1 MLSNFYKQNF
11 IIIETI
17 ISFVLWFIAYL
28 IANHFLFFNPIN
40 ENFIFTRIQSL
51 IGLLWFLIAT
61 LSIIFSLKDWPK
73 LEKLQKSW
81 QYHNVINIYVDT
93 IKRIWIR
100 ILVRLWIKFINN
112 EYVKMADWLILFIN
126 VTLLSIKL
134 FRCIWI
140 TNKLFTLTMPS
151 KENI

>member
-1 MLSNFYKQNF
+1 MASNFYKQNF

-17 ISFVLWFIAYL
+17 ISFVLWLIIYL
-28 IANHFLFFNPIN
+28 IGNYFLSFNSIN
-40 ENFIFTRIQSL
+40 ENFVFTRIQSL
-51 IGLLWFLIAT
+51 IGLLWFLITT

-81 QYHNVINIYVDT
+81 QYHNVINIYINT

-100 ILVRLWIKFINN
+100 ILVRLWIKFIDN
-112 EYVKMADWLILFIN
+112 EYVKMIDWLVLSIN
-126 VTLLSIKL
+126 ITLLSIKL

-140 TNKLFTLTMPS
+140 TNKLFTLTIPS